1 MLRGTLTDDAGVL
14 EPGDEIVT
22 NQGSEMRCYVVE
34 ESSTS

>member
-1 MLRGTLTDDAGVL
+1 MRGILTEDAGIL

-22 NQGSEMRCYVVE
+22 NQGSEMRCYIVE